1 MTIFSRFTCIGWRWE
16 KIKRFVCMDCW
27 LESSRC
33 TTIDCFSQIF
43 NCCATSKNQLPW
55 KSIDVFFVRFFDPG
69 NYWASISRLKR
80 FKIIK
85 NFLWWSFEDILTPF
99 KTPCSIKI
107 ITPVFDRITSWF
119 ACKRYCRWGWT
130 KCCSSK
136 RFLEAL
142 SEWLSDWIFRATEHI
157 LCCKERQRRLVFS

>member
-1 MTIFSRFTCIGWRWE
+1 MYCRL
-16 KIKRFVCMDCW
+16 KP
-27 LESSRC
+27 SRC
-33 TTIDCFSQIF
+33 TSIDCFSQIF
-43 NCCATSKNQLPW
+43 NCCAASKNQLPW
-55 KSIDVFFVRFFDPG
+55 KPIDVVFVRFLDPR
-69 NYWASISRLKR
+69 NYWARISRLKR

-85 NFLWWSFEDILTPF
+85 NFLRFPFEDILTPF
-99 KTPCSIKI
+99 KTPCGVKI
-107 ITPVFDRITSWF
+107 ITPIFKLITTWF

-136 RFLEAL
+136 WFLEAL